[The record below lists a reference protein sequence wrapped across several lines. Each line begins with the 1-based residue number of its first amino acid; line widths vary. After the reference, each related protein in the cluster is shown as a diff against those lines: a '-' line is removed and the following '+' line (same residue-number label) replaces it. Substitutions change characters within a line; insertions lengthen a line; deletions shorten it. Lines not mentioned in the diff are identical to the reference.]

1 MHQWWKKQFSL
12 NCLCLFLLLNHCRLK
27 AHLEAAEER
36 GDELQRL
43 LDASRT
49 SEAQAKCQLRS
60 FQQEQHRQS
69 VLAAD
74 AETITTTT
82 TTTTT
87 SSECSKRSEPTR
99 KEEELATVCRL
110 VNDLAEVEERFH
122 VMQSDWMEEKRKRMQ
137 LEAQLCQLE
146 NEHQS
151 SIDYNNG
158 SCSSGSGGVSR
169 RESTISNSATHYL
182 SSNSNSVMGHHHHL
196 KTDRSL
202 SLSEELI
209 SADFASGQ
217 WRDAWDD
224 SHTPLS
230 LIGSVR
236 HHHHHHHHNPLKDE
250 EESGSDSSSSGFS
263 DENRLSSSTS
273 KATQTDDTKCL
284 SAAPT
289 TTIDAAAADY
299 KTLFRQIFDVIQQNK

>member
-1 MHQWWKKQFSL
+1 
-12 NCLCLFLLLNHCRLK
+12 
-27 AHLEAAEER
+27 
-36 GDELQRL
+36 
-43 LDASRT
+43 
-49 SEAQAKCQLRS
+49 LRS

-158 SCSSGSGGVSR
+158 SCSSGSGSVSR

-236 HHHHHHHHNPLKDE
+236 HHHHHHNPLKDE